1 MEYTRSQKKLA
12 KKYEDCRLVILD
24 FSGGYQKYKHYIF
37 RIEIDDIQ
45 YVFEHLRH
53 PRNPRPV
60 SFYIDKEIERIKK
73 ELNNFGVPSV
83 ALATAPG
90 RD

>member
-1 MEYTRSQKKLA
+1 MQEYTRSQKKLV
-12 KKYEDCRLVILD
+12 KEFVEYRLVILE
-24 FSGGYQKYKHYIF
+24 FSGGYQNYKHYIF

-45 YVFEHLRH
+45 YVFEHFRH

-73 ELNNFGVPSV
+73 ELNSVPRV
-83 ALATAPG
+83 VGQTTAPG
-90 RD
+90 RG